1 MTLARRWAPLVAF
14 GVLAAAWL
22 TANILG
28 VRAYE
33 GAVSRA
39 NAIML
44 AAEGHVATSGPAGTA
59 FWMPFLLHGLLPAAG
74 AAALAVALRASR
86 RGLWFL
92 AAGAL
97 PFAISGSSTYHGW
110 FRPGPGIDT
119 FTNGAGFGSVD
130 LDLTTYGA
138 GPTWLLWAGTALTVA
153 VALVPA
159 LLTSPPSSAAEP
171 ARSVRAAA
179 VAALP
184 YAILVGM
191 AALTFLGVKG
201 ATTSGGDMV
210 PTMLLGGAAAAVA
223 VLAGAVLLAG
233 VRRHTTW
240 LVTAGMAIVA
250 VGAGHPGAQPATQLG
265 VALAAVG
272 CAGVALLATRRPFLT
287 RRPTEA

>member
-1 MTLARRWAPLVAF
+1 MTLARRWAPLFAF

-33 GAVSRA
+33 GAVTRA
-39 NAIML
+39 NAILL
-44 AAEGHVATSGPAGTA
+44 AAQGHVATSGSGGTA

-74 AAALAVALRASR
+74 AAALAVAIRASR
-86 RGLWFL
+86 PGLWVL

-97 PFAISGSSTYHGW
+97 PFAISGSSTAHGW
-110 FRPGPGIDT
+110 FRPGPGIDAYT
-119 FTNGAGFGSVD
+119 SGAGFGSAN
-130 LDLTTYGA
+130 LDLSTYGA

-159 LLTSPPSSAAEP
+159 LLTSPPAAAAVP
-171 ARSVRAAA
+171 ARSVPADAI
-179 VAALP
+179 AALP
-184 YAILVGM
+184 YAALVGM

-210 PTMLLGGAAAAVA
+210 ATMLLGGAAAAVA

-233 VRRHTTW
+233 VTRHTIW
-240 LVTAGMAIVA
+240 LVAAGMAIVA
-250 VGAGHPGAQPATQLG
+250 VGASHPGAQPPTQLA
-265 VALAAVG
+265 VALATLA
-272 CAGVALLATRRPFLT
+272 CAAVALLATRRPLRT
-287 RRPTEA
+287 RRPAQA

>member
-1 MTLARRWAPLVAF
+1 MTLARRWAPLIAF

-44 AAEGHVATSGPAGTA
+44 AADGHVATSGSGGTA

-92 AAGAL
+92 VAGAL
-97 PFAISGSSTYHGW
+97 PFAISGSSTAHGW
-110 FRPGPGIDT
+110 FRAGPGIDA
-119 FTNGAGFGSVD
+119 FTNGAGFGSAD

-171 ARSVRAAA
+171 ARSVRADTVA
-179 VAALP
+179 VLP
-184 YAILVGM
+184 YAALVGM

-201 ATTSGGDMV
+201 ATTTGGDMV
-210 PTMLLGGAAAAVA
+210 PTMLLGGAAAATA
-223 VLAGAVLLAG
+223 VLAGAALLAA
-233 VRRHTTW
+233 VTRRAGW
-240 LVTAGMAIVA
+240 LVVAGLVTVA
-250 VGAGHPGAQPATQLG
+250 VGASHPGAQPTTQLA
-265 VALAAVG
+265 VALAALA
-272 CAGVALLATRRPFLT
+272 CAAVALLATRRPLRT
-287 RRPTEA
+287 RRPAEA